1 MRADNTRHI
10 VAAAQRRHEYT
21 RAKAIQALRTLDA
34 EGRPVTFEAVAQ
46 QASISRSW
54 LYAQSDL
61 RAEIEQL
68 RAAHRGAPA
77 TQVPARQRAS
87 SASLLRR
94 LEAANA
100 RIRHLAEENR
110 RLRGQLALA
119 LGERRATGQ
128 QPR

>member
-34 EGRPVTFEAVAQ
+34 EGRPVTFEAVAK

-100 RIRHLAEENR
+100 RIRQLADENQ

>member
-34 EGRPVTFEAVAQ
+34 EGRPVTFEAVAK

-54 LYAQSDL
+54 LYTQPDL

>member
-34 EGRPVTFEAVAQ
+34 EGRPVTFEAVAK

-100 RIRHLAEENR
+100 RIRHLADENR

-119 LGERRATGQ
+119 LGERRATSQ